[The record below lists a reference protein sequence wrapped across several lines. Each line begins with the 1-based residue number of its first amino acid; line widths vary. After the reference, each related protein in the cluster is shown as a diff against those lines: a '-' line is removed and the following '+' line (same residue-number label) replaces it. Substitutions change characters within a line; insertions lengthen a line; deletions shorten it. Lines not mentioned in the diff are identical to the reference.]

1 MAPINIGRR
10 VLAALVTGAIG
21 ATMLAAPAGAA
32 KPDPRPPAR
41 QKVPDVKVKAV
52 PVAPQTAA
60 KPLRQAADLP
70 QPVWPAPGSVEIAAT
85 EPTGAAGKAAGKA
98 ATGAVTGKVR
108 VATLDR
114 ATTARAGVEGVLL
127 RVGRSDGISAPA
139 NAQVK
144 VDYSKFATAYGA
156 DWSTRLRLVALPD
169 CALTTPSAAACAGA
183 PLPSVNDPA
192 TRTVSASV
200 TSTGQARLV
209 ALTAGA
215 SGTSGSYAATPLK
228 ASSTWSIGGNSG
240 AFTWSYPMRVPPPIN
255 GPAPQVALNYTSQSV
270 DGMHAATNN
279 QPSWVGEG
287 FDSAMSGFVER
298 RYKPCSDDMNGSAN
312 NDKKTGDLC
321 WETDNAVMSLAGH
334 SGELIKDS
342 AGKWHLRSDDGSR
355 IERRTGAANGDDNG
369 EFWVLTTVDGVQ
381 YWFGAQRLPGW
392 AAGNAVTNSTFTAP
406 IFGNDPG
413 EPCHATAFIDSDCT
427 QAWRWNLDY
436 VVDLSGNSISYWY
449 TKETNKYGRNLK
461 ADDAAQYDRG
471 GYLEHIDYGTR
482 RINGVDSVLGT
493 TAPLRVDLGPADRCL
508 SSCGTHDA
516 THWPDVPWDQSCTGD
531 SCADKF
537 YPTFWSAKR
546 LGTVTTQVRSGT
558 TFRNIERWTL
568 NQTFPDP
575 GDGTRAGLWLNKIA
589 HDGLNG
595 ATTDLPDIEFTPVQ
609 LANRVDTIDFAAAMN
624 WMRITKIRSES
635 GGTVSVNYSA
645 EDCKAGQARPAP
657 ESNSKLCYPVIWV
670 PEGYENP
677 VTDWF
682 HKYVVKT
689 IYENDNTGGV
699 PPQGSPRVVHSYDY
713 SDPGWHYNDDDGLTG
728 AKFKT
733 WSDFRGFATV
743 TETTGDPGEQT
754 STVTRYFRG
763 LNGDRAAPSGGAKT
777 ISVDGIADEDWYSG
791 QVREAKTLN
800 GPGGAVVSR
809 DTNVPWSSP
818 ATASRTI
825 NGDTVT
831 ARFNKVGSTTRYTT
845 LDGGRAARV
854 TKVNTTYDSLGMPT
868 EIDDL
873 GVDGVDGD
881 EQCTRNDYSPRN
893 TDIWLV
899 NLVHRVQTYAV
910 KCAST
915 GGTLTDA
922 DVIGETRTSFDGNA
936 FEATPTQGLPT
947 QTQAMAAWNSG
958 APTFITKEK
967 KAYDVHGRVTSTW
980 DTGNALTTMA
990 YTPATDGPLT
1000 ATLVTNPL
1008 GHKVSTTLDPG
1019 YNQPTAI
1026 VDANDKRTDLTYDG
1040 LGRLAAV
1047 WQPGR
1052 VKGTDTATSTFTY
1065 AISATAASYVK
1076 STKLN
1081 AAGGTISSYEI
1092 YDGMLRTR
1100 QTQSQSPSGGRIIT
1114 ESFYDSAGRLTMKF
1128 DAYHNTGTASG
1139 ALVTTTDKVFVPNQ
1153 KRLVYD
1159 GVGRTTAEIFQ
1170 PYGAERWRTSTSY
1183 TGDRTDITPPQG
1195 GTATSKV
1202 VDARDRVTEVRQYKG
1217 AAPTPGTDGSWDS
1230 TTYQYD
1236 RKGQLT
1242 QLTDADGNAWKYGY
1256 DLRGNQISFVDPD
1269 KGTSSSTYDNAG
1281 RVATTTDARGK
1292 KVAYLYDTLGR
1303 KRAAYDNQVGGTLR
1317 ASWTFDGVVKGY
1329 LSQSVRMVGTAP
1341 YALKFLGYNDSYQ
1354 PSATQAVIPDSETGL
1369 GGTYNFT
1376 NTYNPDGSTATSSIP
1391 STRSD
1396 MPAETLSFT
1405 YDGLSN
1411 TKSLSS
1417 LLGTTNLTYVADTD
1431 YNALGQLDQFEQY
1444 TGTGGRVY
1452 RSFQRELETNR
1463 VTEIRTDRDTVTPA
1477 TVQDLHYTYD
1487 PAGNVTKLADTAP
1500 ETVDDTQCYKY
1511 DYLRRLTNAWTPSS
1525 GDCAAAP
1532 TTAGLGGPAPYWQS
1546 WTFDAVGN
1554 RKSHTD
1560 HRATGD
1566 ATTSYTYPTGD
1577 APQPHTLTST
1587 SGAKTGAYTYD
1598 ASGNLLTRPN
1608 GAGTQ
1613 TLKWDAEGFLE
1624 SATDSSGTTSFI
1636 YDADGNRL
1644 IRRDPTGRTLYLP
1657 GEEIRY
1663 NAATATNSCI
1673 RYYAYGGSLIASR
1686 TAAGLTWLATDI
1698 QGTPL
1703 AAINAADQS
1712 SKVRRQ
1718 TPYGDLRADAGAWP
1732 NDRGFVGGTTD
1743 NTGLTHLGAREYDPT
1758 AGRFISADPLMDPMN
1773 PQQLNG
1779 YSYSSNNPTTF
1790 SDPTGEM
1797 LIADGGGGGG
1807 GSSWWDFVEEAI
1819 KIAKAA
1825 ARRAWLGS
1833 QINKR
1838 HQAAQEVAF
1847 RQIQKQVKAMGG
1859 KPENVEIEFEIEG
1872 ACKSHKECG
1881 NSGRADIVYY
1891 DEQHK
1896 TIYVWEVK
1904 SYKGKGSLKAS
1915 KEVQFYIKKLRDTGD
1930 YKSVKPGFK
1939 VLPEPMF
1946 NDVPGSDEYVIVS
1959 NGTQGALPYRT
1970 RRVPRKPAPPPE
1982 PVPVPVPV
1990 PEPQKVPE
1998 PTDDHG
2004 WRPNWWV
2011 VGGAVL
2017 VGGAAIACT
2026 VASAGVCGVVI
2037 AGGVIGGAA
2046 ASA

>member
-1 MAPINIGRR
+1 MIPMTIGRR
-10 VLAALVTGAIG
+10 AIAALALGALG
-21 ATMLAAPAGAA
+21 ATMLTAPAGAA
-32 KPDPRPPAR
+32 KPDPHPPAR
-41 QKVPDVKVKAV
+41 QQVPNVKVKAV
-52 PVAPQTAA
+52 SPVAQAAA

-70 QPVWPAPGSVEIAAT
+70 KPVWPAAGSTEITAT
-85 EPTGAAGKAAGKA
+85 APAGSAAGKSAP
-98 ATGAVTGKVR
+98 GKVR
-108 VATLDR
+108 ITTLDR

-127 RVGRSDGISAPA
+127 RVGRSDGIAAPA
-139 NAQVK
+139 TARVK
-144 VDYSKFATAYGA
+144 VDYSAFATAYGA
-156 DWSTRLRLVALPD
+156 DWSTRLRLMTLPD
-169 CALTTPSAAACAGA
+169 CALTTPAAAACAGS

-192 TRTVSASV
+192 TKTVSASV
-200 TSTGQARLV
+200 TATGQARLV
-209 ALTAGA
+209 ALAAGPAGTAG
-215 SGTSGSYAATPLK
+215 SYSATPLK
-228 ASSTWSIGGNSG
+228 ASSTWAVGGNSG

-255 GPAPQVALNYTSQSV
+255 GPAPQVALNYSSQTV
-270 DGMHAATNN
+270 DGMHATTNN

-298 RYKPCSDDMNGSAN
+298 RYKPCFEDMNGSAN

-334 SGELIKDS
+334 SGELIKGS
-342 AGKWHLRSDDGSR
+342 NGIWHLRNDDGSR
-355 IERRTGAANGDDNG
+355 IEHKTGATNGDNDG
-369 EFWVLTTVDGVQ
+369 EYWVLTTVDGVQ
-381 YWFGAQRLPGW
+381 YWFGAQRVPGW
-392 AAGNAVTNSTFTAP
+392 ASGNPVTNSTWTAP
-406 IFGNDPG
+406 IFGNDPN

-471 GYLEHIDYGTR
+471 GYLDHIDYGTR
-482 RINGVDSVLGT
+482 RISGTDSVLST
-493 TAPLRVDLGPADRCL
+493 TAPLRVDLGVADRCL
-508 SSCGTHDA
+508 SDCGTHDA

-531 SCADKF
+531 TCTDKF
-537 YPTFWSAKR
+537 VPTFWSTKR
-546 LGTVTTQVRSGT
+546 LNTVTTQVRSGT

-575 GDGTRAGLWLNKIA
+575 GDGTRAGLWLDKISHA
-589 HDGLNG
+589 GLNG
-595 ATTDLPDIEFTPVQ
+595 ATTNLPDLEFTPVQ

-624 WMRITKIRSES
+624 WMRITKIRTES

-645 EDCKAGQARPAP
+645 EDCKAGEARPSP
-657 ESNSKLCYPVIWV
+657 QSNGKLCYPVIWV

-682 HKYVVKT
+682 HKYVVKS
-689 IYENDNTGGV
+689 IFENDNTGGV
-699 PPQGSPRVVHSYDY
+699 PPQGSPRVVHTYDY
-713 SDPGWHYNDDDGLTG
+713 SDPGWHYNDDDGLIG
-728 AKFKT
+728 AKYKT
-733 WSDFRGFATV
+733 WSDFRGFAKV
-743 TETTGDPGEQT
+743 TATTGDPGEQT
-754 STVTRYFRG
+754 SIETRYFRG
-763 LNGDRAAPSGGAKT
+763 LNADRAAPSGGTKSV
-777 ISVDGIADEDWYSG
+777 SVDGIADEDWYSG
-791 QVREAKTLN
+791 QVREVKTLN

-831 ARFNKVGSTTRYTT
+831 ARFNKIGSTSRYLT

-854 TKVNTTYDSLGMPT
+854 TKVDTAYDSLGMPT
-868 EIDDL
+868 EVDDF

-936 FEATPTQGLPT
+936 FEATPTRGLPT
-947 QTQAMAAWNSG
+947 QTQQLSAWNSG
-958 APTFITKEK
+958 APTFFTYEK
-967 KAYDVHGRVTSTW
+967 KAYDAHGRVTSTW
-980 DTGNALTTMA
+980 DAGNALTTMA

-1008 GHKVSTTLDPG
+1008 GHTVNTTLDPG

-1026 VDANDKRTDLTYDG
+1026 VDANDKHTDLTYDG
-1040 LGRLAAV
+1040 LGRLTSV

-1052 VKGTDTATSTFTY
+1052 VKGTDTASSTFAY
-1065 AISATAASYVK
+1065 SISASAASYVK

-1081 AAGGTISSYEI
+1081 AAGGTITSYEI
-1092 YDGMLRTR
+1092 FDGMLRSR
-1100 QTQSQSPSGGRIIT
+1100 QTQNPSPSGGRIIT
-1114 ESFYDSAGRLTMKF
+1114 ESFYDTAGRLTMKF
-1128 DAYHNTGTASG
+1128 DAYHNTGDPGG
-1139 ALVTTTDKVFVPNQ
+1139 ALVTTTDKAFVPNQ

-1159 GVGRTTAEIFQ
+1159 GAGRTTAEIFQ
-1170 PYGAERWRTSTSY
+1170 PYGVERWRTSTSY
-1183 TGDRTDITPPQG
+1183 AGDRTDVTPPQG

-1217 AAPTPGTDGSWDS
+1217 ATATPGTPGSWDP

-1242 QLTDADGNAWKYGY
+1242 QITDADANVWKYGY
-1256 DLRGNQISFVDPD
+1256 DLRGNQTSFVDPD
-1269 KGTSSSTYDNAG
+1269 KGTSTSTYDNLG
-1281 RVATTTDARGK
+1281 RVSTSTDATGK

-1303 KRAAYDNQVGGTLR
+1303 KRAVYDNQVGGTLR
-1317 ASWTFDGVVKGY
+1317 AQWTYDAVAKGY
-1329 LSQSVRMVGTAP
+1329 LSQSVRMVGSAP
-1341 YALKFLGYNDSYQ
+1341 YTLKILGYSDSYQ
-1354 PSATQAVIPDSETGL
+1354 PAATQAVIPDSETGL

-1376 NTYNPDGSTATSSIP
+1376 NTYNPDGSTATASIP

-1396 MPAETLSFT
+1396 MPAETLSYT
-1405 YDGLSN
+1405 YDGLSDS
-1411 TKSLSS
+1411 KSMTS
-1417 LLGTTNLTYVADTD
+1417 LLGTTNLSYVADTD
-1431 YNALGQLDQFEQY
+1431 YNALGQLDQFELY

-1463 VTEIRTDRDTVTPA
+1463 VTEIRTDRDAVTPA
-1477 TVQDLHYTYD
+1477 NVQDIKYGYD
-1487 PAGNVTKLADTAP
+1487 PAGNVIKQTDTSADP
-1500 ETVDDTQCYKY
+1500 VDDTQCYKY
-1511 DYLRRLTNAWTPSS
+1511 DYLRRLTDAWTPSS

-1532 TTAGLGGPAPYWQS
+1532 ATAALGGPAPYWQS
-1546 WTFDAVGN
+1546 WSFDAVGN
-1554 RKSHTD
+1554 RKSQTD
-1560 HRATGD
+1560 HKTTGD
-1566 ATTSYTYPTGD
+1566 ATTNYTYPTGD

-1587 SGAKTGAYTYD
+1587 SGAQNGSYTYD

-1608 GAGTQ
+1608 GTSTQ
-1613 TLKWDAEGFLE
+1613 TLTWDAEGHLA
-1624 SATDSSGTTSFI
+1624 SAADASGTTSFI

-1686 TAAGLTWLATDI
+1686 TAAGLTWLATDV

-1703 AAINAADQS
+1703 VAINAANQS
-1712 SKVRRQ
+1712 VQIRRQ
-1718 TPYGDLRADAGAWP
+1718 TPYGDLRTAAGAWP
-1732 NDRGFVGGTTD
+1732 NDRGFVGGTGD
-1743 NTGLTHLGAREYDPT
+1743 NTGLTHLGAREYDPS
-1758 AGRFISADPLMDPMN
+1758 AGRFVSADPLMDLMN

-1779 YSYSSNNPTTF
+1779 YSYSSNNPTTY

-1797 LIADGGGGGG
+1797 LDGGGSGGGG
-1807 GSSWWDFVEEAI
+1807 GSSWKDFIEEAI
-1819 KIAKAA
+1819 KAAKEAV
-1825 ARRAWLGS
+1825 RRAWLGS

-1838 HQAAQEVAF
+1838 HKAAQEIAYQHIRRQVA
-1847 RQIQKQVKAMGG
+1847 AMGG
-1859 KPENVEIEFEIEG
+1859 EPDNVKKEFTIED
-1872 ACKSHKECG
+1872 ACKSHKSCG
-1881 NSGRADIVYY
+1881 EDGRADIVYI
-1891 DEQHK
+1891 DEKSK

-1904 SYKGKGSLKAS
+1904 SYLGKGSLKAS
-1915 KEVQFYIKKLRDTGD
+1915 QEVQFYMKKLRATGD
-1930 YKSVKPGFK
+1930 YRRVKAGFA
-1939 VLPEPMF
+1939 VAPTPMY
-1946 NDVPGSDEYVIVS
+1946 NAVPGSDEYVIVV
-1959 NGTQGALPYRT
+1959 NGKGGALPYQT
-1970 RRVPRKPAPPPE
+1970 RRRSPEPPPE

-1990 PEPQKVPE
+1990 PEPHKVPE
-1998 PTDDHG
+1998 PAPDRG
-2004 WRPNWWV
+2004 WQPNWWV

-2017 VGGAAIACT
+2017 IGGAAIACT

-2037 AGGVIGGAA
+2037 FGGAA
-2046 ASA
+2046 GAAAATS